1 MKNKAMLLIPNI
13 VALYRQGIIN
23 IKEKNYLVMLCN
35 NMMQMQRDY
44 SDFIREKI
52 ESLKNI
58 YNQGTYERDEI
69 EKFLEE
75 VNK

>member
-13 VALYRQGIIN
+13 VALYRQGIID